1 MILGEPLDGCA
12 LSPSPSHQHSPAVL
26 QLLLKMII
34 FLFYF
39 ARLLLQLPELLVA
52 GATFVFVLSGFSPSI
67 IRCVEFMDEVTIC
80 ITRGMQSKSS
90 LHFLRFRG
98 GVTAART
105 GFAVCLRG

>member
-1 MILGEPLDGCA
+1 MTSGGPLDSCA
-12 LSPSPSHQHSPAVL
+12 LSPSPFHQHSPAVP
-26 QLLLKMII
+26 QLLLKIMI
-34 FLFYF
+34 FLSYF

-80 ITRGMQSKSS
+80 ITCGMQSKSS
-90 LHFLRFRG
+90 LYFLRFRG

-105 GFAVCLRG
+105 AFAVCLRG